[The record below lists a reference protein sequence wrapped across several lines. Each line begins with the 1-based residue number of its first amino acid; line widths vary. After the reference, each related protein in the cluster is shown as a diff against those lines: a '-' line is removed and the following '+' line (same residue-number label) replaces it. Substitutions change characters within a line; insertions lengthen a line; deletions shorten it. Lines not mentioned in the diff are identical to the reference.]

1 MKKHKRLI
9 SLMATICLVVLTLTV
24 SVSATGSS
32 GGTMASA
39 ITSIGEALTGVIGYM
54 AQTTAALLGDDLW
67 LLGMGFFV
75 LSFIAGFVI
84 YLFQA
89 GRR

>member
-1 MKKHKRLI
+1 MKKKRL
-9 SLMATICLVVLTLTV
+9 LMLCLTVTLVVLTLTV
-24 SVSATGSS
+24 TASATGSS

-39 ITSIGEALTGVIGYM
+39 ITAIGEALTGVIGYM
-54 AQTTAALLGDDLW
+54 SQTTAAVLGDNLW

-75 LSFIAGFVI
+75 LSFIVGLVI
-84 YLFQA
+84 YLFRA

>member
-1 MKKHKRLI
+1 MKKCKKFLT
-9 SLMATICLVVLTLTV
+9 LCMTVCMVMLTLTV
-24 SVSATGSS
+24 TASATGST

-39 ITSIGEALTGVIGYM
+39 IESIGTALTGVIGYM
-54 AQTTAALLGDDLW
+54 SQTTAAVLGDNLW

-75 LSFIAGFVI
+75 LSFIVGLVI
-84 YLFQA
+84 YLFRA

>member
-1 MKKHKRLI
+1 MKKKRFL
-9 SLMATICLVVLTLTV
+9 LLCMTVAMVALTLTV
-24 SVSATGSS
+24 SASATGST
-32 GGTMASA
+32 GGTISSA

-54 AQTTAALLGDDLW
+54 SQTTAEILVDNLW

-75 LSFIAGFVI
+75 LSFIIGLVL
-84 YLFQA
+84 YLFRA

>member
-1 MKKHKRLI
+1 MKKNRRL
-9 SLMATICLVVLTLTV
+9 LTLCMAVCMVVLTLTV
-24 SVSATGSS
+24 SVSASGST

-39 ITSIGEALTGVIGYM
+39 ITAIGEALTGVIGYM
-54 AQTTAALLGDDLW
+54 SQTTAAVLGDNLW

-75 LSFIAGFVI
+75 LSFIVGLVI
-84 YLFQA
+84 YLFRA